1 MSGMQSGRELQ
12 SGSPDT
18 HQLGL
23 PVADCSSVRVAKE
36 VRLVD
41 AEPPGAALVY
51 IGNTVEARVYYLDE
65 VASGI
70 LRRCR
75 DDQPTPSH
83 VLTCTDRDKSILE
96 ALLATGILVD
106 PDNRPVS
113 GTPVSG
119 SHVQLVTD
127 DAPRVI
133 VGEVE
138 FGVNDG
144 FGYDV

>member
-51 IGNTVEARVYYLDE
+51 IGNTVEARGLLLGRGCERYP
-65 VASGI
+65 AS
-70 LRRCR
+70 L
-75 DDQPTPSH
+75 
-83 VLTCTDRDKSILE
+83 
-96 ALLATGILVD
+96 
-106 PDNRPVS
+106 
-113 GTPVSG
+113 
-119 SHVQLVTD
+119 
-127 DAPRVI
+127 
-133 VGEVE
+133 
-138 FGVNDG
+138 
-144 FGYDV
+144 